1 MANNDFF
8 IHPYNFIPLSGEVQ
22 RKPYRP
28 DLARFSGYSG
38 TIDVRLETLTRLF
51 IPDRRKAPP
60 GQEDNY
66 KRYMWEEEYN
76 DRHGNLK
83 HHPNYAKF
91 LRNANEQYIIP
102 GSSLKGMLRSV
113 AEAMSDSCFTRADEG
128 RVHEYGDYAHSK
140 CRNPRDEQDD
150 ADGLC
155 MCCRIFGKVG
165 NEGEAAEEHSSNFKG
180 RVSISDAVLDT
191 TEKVDRTAYTLKV
204 LGTPKPREGEKYY
217 YDDRGNING
226 RKFYY
231 HFRSEPEH
239 FSTQRKSNQN
249 CTIHESIK
257 EGAVFK
263 FTIKFENL
271 EQDELALLLYAILL
285 DNKPGQNSV
294 SMAHKV
300 GMAKPLGFGSVRLS
314 IDKLAYSVNSDAYSD
329 FSGSITAI
337 QQLDDNYSEELNNL
351 LAFYPNPF
359 ADSGDRYDV
368 WYFPKTFHPEKIHYP
383 ERSWTQENKS
393 IRLRLVQVR
402 KGLFPNDLEDRNVEF
417 IDGAEIARK
426 NREKAFEVTVI
437 KTGSRVKCKSNDGK
451 EIDVICRDKT
461 LQKGDTILVYK
472 TEKGVYIH
480 FQEEG

>member
-1 MANNDFF
+1 MANNDYF

-28 DLARFSGYSG
+28 DLAHFSGYSG
-38 TIDVRLETLTRLF
+38 TINVRLETLTRLF
-51 IPDRRKAPP
+51 IPDRRKTPHGA
-60 GQEDNY
+60 EENHDD
-66 KRYMWEEEYN
+66 YMWLEKYIDSQGRGRE
-76 DRHGNLK
+76 HT
-83 HHPNYAKF
+83 HYAKF

-113 AEAMSDSCFTRADEG
+113 AEAISDSCFTRADEE

-150 ADGLC
+150 AEGLC

-165 NEGEAAEEHSSNFKG
+165 NEGESAEEHSSNFKG
-180 RVSISDAVLDT
+180 RVNISDAVLDT

-217 YDDRGNING
+217 YDDQGKING

-231 HFRSEPEH
+231 HFRSGPEH

-249 CTIHESIK
+249 CTIHESIT

-285 DNKPGQNSV
+285 DNKPGQKSV

-314 IDKLAYSVNSDAYSD
+314 IDKLAYSVNSNAYSD
-329 FSGSITAI
+329 FSGSMTAI
-337 QQLDDNYSEELNNL
+337 QQLDGNYSEELNKL
-351 LAFYPNPF
+351 LTGYPNPF
-359 ADSGDRYDV
+359 AGSDKLYDI
-368 WYFPKTFHPEKIHYP
+368 WRFPKTRHPEKVHYP
-383 ERSWTQENKS
+383 DRSWTQDNKNVG
-393 IRLRLVQVR
+393 LRLPR
-402 KGLFPNDLEDRNVEF
+402 SGMFPKNFADKDKEF
-417 IDGAEIARK
+417 IDDVERVRK
-426 NREKAFEVTVI
+426 IREKTFEVIVLQP
-437 KTGSRVKCKSNDGK
+437 GRFAKCTNEEGEKI
-451 EIDVICRDKT
+451 EVLCRDRT
-461 LQKGDTILVYK
+461 IRKGDTILVYK